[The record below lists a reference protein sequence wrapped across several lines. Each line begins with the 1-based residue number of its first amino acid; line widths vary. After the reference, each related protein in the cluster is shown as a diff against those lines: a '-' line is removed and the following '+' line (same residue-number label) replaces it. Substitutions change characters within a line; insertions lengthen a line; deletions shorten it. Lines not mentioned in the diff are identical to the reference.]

1 MHSLRARFT
10 ILLVVLV
17 TTVMAMGGYLSYL
30 RAQSSYLV
38 DLTSRIS
45 QTKER
50 LEANLQQSLWVY
62 DAAQIRSAIEAE
74 RNNDILVGIQLL
86 TPDGRFRYSLARI
99 DGNWVTGEKMPVAD
113 QIHRVNLEYSHDG

>member
-1 MHSLRARFT
+1 
-10 ILLVVLV
+10 
-17 TTVMAMGGYLSYL
+17 MAIGGYLSYL

-99 DGNWVTGEKMPVAD
+99 DGN
-113 QIHRVNLEYSHDG
+113 